1 MWAILIWV
9 VVWNMIYFHT
19 YLGKIPILTHIF
31 QMGCDH
37 QTVSMNFVL
46 LEPIPSYTQ
55 VVVSIY
61 DSNVY
66 PDPWGI
72 DPNLMSRFFTW
83 VVEPSNYIP
92 IDMDYGYCPWWD
104 RKLHTI
110 VIRDVSVWIRLKC
123 SIRKDG
129 NGYCMSNCWWLIPGA
144 IFFGTQRV
152 LVLIP
157 PLIWQHSIV
166 RTVWWWIESG
176 ENLYKLIQIAKLLI

>member
-1 MWAILIWV
+1 
-9 VVWNMIYFHT
+9 MIYFHP

-37 QTVSMNFVL
+37 QTVLMNFVL
-46 LEPIPSYTQ
+46 LELIPIPSDTQ

-83 VVEPSNYIP
+83 VVQPSNYYIP

-157 PLIWQHSIV
+157 PLIW
-166 RTVWWWIESG
+166 
-176 ENLYKLIQIAKLLI
+176 A